1 MTDPADPAVYVAC
14 RCADVPD
21 PSVPSQRLGCAQ
33 CAQPVWIDPLR
44 YIPVK
49 LGENGSLRVLC
60 VPCVADLVLKRHR
73 TTGRPA

>member
-1 MTDPADPAVYVAC
+1 MTDPDPGLYIAN
-14 RCADVPD
+14 RCADAPRPRT
-21 PSVPSQRLGCAQ
+21 PSERLRCAQ
-33 CAQPVWIDPLR
+33 CACDVWIDPLR